1 MATRPNY
8 KFIRNA
14 DMIVTSAKH
23 KKLKRLLGYSFWVLL
38 IARSCL
44 HSAWCLMTVQQPIV
58 WVSCSCI
65 CVHVYTCLT
74 CTLRTGN
81 QQVPEESPQAC
92 HSGNESA
99 RPKEEHHHLGEGLW
113 REQDP
118 ERAGQPCAHHGQC
131 SLRKPAL
138 HLPAPCLRMRS
149 VVYVHLYLTKL
160 AYAQVAILLFLHS
173 NVARRYLL
181 CCSSGVRRAQVSVL
195 IIPQDALNH

>member
-1 MATRPNY
+1 MVFDDGPATNS
-8 KFIRNA
+8 
-14 DMIVTSAKH
+14 V
-23 KKLKRLLGYSFWVLL
+23 GVLL
-38 IARSCL
+38 
-44 HSAWCLMTVQQPIV
+44 MY
-58 WVSCSCI
+58 
-65 CVHVYTCLT
+65 VYTCLT
-74 CTLRTGN
+74 CILRTGN

-138 HLPAPCLRMRS
+138 HLPPPSLRIHS
-149 VVYVHLYLTKL
+149 VVYCHLYVTKP

-195 IIPQDALNH
+195 INLQDAGNH